1 MKSFQNPKVLFITQA
16 AMISAIYI
24 VITLLFAPI
33 SYGLFQ
39 VRISEM
45 LTILPFFTF
54 AAVPGLFVGALL
66 ANIYGMAPL
75 DIIFGSLA
83 TLIAALL
90 TYSLRKKSKYLA
102 PVPPI
107 IVNAL
112 IIPFVLRYGYGVEA
126 PIPFMMLTVG
136 TGQII
141 ACGILGLALL
151 KVLER
156 YRTTLFPH
164 DADK

>member
-1 MKSFQNPKVLFITQA
+1 MKSFQNPKVLFMTQA

-24 VITLLFAPI
+24 VITLIFAPI
-33 SYGLFQ
+33 SHGPFQ

-66 ANIYGMAPL
+66 SNLLYGGPPL

-83 TLIAALL
+83 TLIAAFL

-107 IVNAL
+107 VVNAL

-126 PIPFMMLTVG
+126 PIPFLMLTVG
-136 TGQII
+136 VGQII
-141 ACGILGLALL
+141 ACGIFGLTLL
-151 KVLER
+151 KVLEK
-156 YRTTLFPH
+156 YRKTLFP
-164 DADK
+164 

>member
-24 VITLLFAPI
+24 VITVIFAPI
-33 SYGLFQ
+33 SYGHLQ

-54 AAVPGLFVGALL
+54 AAVPGLFVGVLL
-66 ANIYGMAPL
+66 SNLYGGAPL
-75 DIIFGSLA
+75 DVIFGSLA

-107 IVNAL
+107 LVNAL
-112 IIPFVLRYGYGVEA
+112 IIPFVLRYGYGHLL
-126 PIPFMMLTVG
+126 PIPFMMVTVG
-136 TGQII
+136 VGQII

-151 KVLER
+151 KVLEK
-156 YRTTLFPH
+156 YRTTLFP
-164 DADK
+164 KEK